1 MDRNSVQ
8 WQGYWPACPTP
19 YTRDGAAVDTDALA
33 ALVEWY
39 IDQGMHGI
47 FINGTSGEWFSQSEA
62 ERCLVAETALK
73 AAAGRVPIAVGVT
86 SYTAKAAA
94 ELAEHAMAAG
104 AVGVAATAP
113 PYAKTLPE
121 ETVAFYRDLGA
132 MAGAPLM
139 IYNWPHGTSID
150 IGPDLADRLADIDQV
165 VAIKDSTPDVEQFRA
180 TTKKVVGRVRIFG
193 NFMNNSGMDFLLEH
207 GGDGMIGGG
216 SLFGRPDAEFW
227 DNIWAGNLDAARAHA
242 DVSERFFDALW
253 APGGWRGH
261 FGAYQSQLKAAMDI
275 RGIPGGGA
283 VRPPRL
289 PVTDP
294 ASLKTIR
301 EVLVSFGLSVV
312 S

>member
-1 MDRNSVQ
+1 MDRNTVQ
-8 WQGYWPACPTP
+8 WQGYWPASPTP
-19 YTRDGAAVDTDALA
+19 YTADGSAVDTDALA

-39 IDQGMHGI
+39 IAEGMHGI
-47 FINGTSGEWFSQSEA
+47 FINGTSGEWFSQSES
-62 ERCLVAETALK
+62 ERRLVAETALK
-73 AAAGRVPIAVGVT
+73 AAAGRIPIAIGVT

-94 ELAEHAMAAG
+94 ELAEHAMSVG

-121 ETVAFYRDLGA
+121 ETYAFYRDLGA
-132 MAGAPLM
+132 MAKAPLM

-150 IGPDLADRLADIDQV
+150 IGPELADRLADIEQV

-180 TTKKVVGRVRIFG
+180 TTKKVVDRVRIFG
-193 NFMNNSGMDFLLEH
+193 NFMNNSGMDFLLAH

-216 SLFGRPDAEFW
+216 TLFGRPDAEFW
-227 DNIWAGNLDAARAHA
+227 NNIWAGNLDAARAHA
-242 DVSERFFDALW
+242 DASERLFDALW

-261 FGAYQSQLKAAMDI
+261 YGAYQSQLKAAMDM

-294 ASLKTIR
+294 ESLKKIR
-301 EVLVSFGLSVV
+301 ETLIAFGMSVI
-312 S
+312 